1 MTVRLEIFSQA
12 LFARNAAKQG
22 AGCEVH
28 CLRVGQR
35 LAVRIFLDFRQ
46 VIPRI
51 RRGVAINWI
60 IIKYANDLSHAV
72 IPFSCCED
80 GDSEERR
87 VGQECDSTCRSR
99 WSTYHSQKKNKTT
112 TNSTTK
118 PHNHIP

>member
-51 RRGVAINWI
+51 RRGVAIYRI
-60 IIKYANDLSHAV
+60 IIKYANEIGSA
-72 IPFSCCED
+72 SCR
-80 GDSEERR
+80 ERMCQY
-87 VGQECDSTCRSR
+87 VSITALDVSL
-99 WSTYHSQKKNKTT
+99 KKKDIADTQQGVR
-112 TNSTTK
+112 
-118 PHNHIP
+118 